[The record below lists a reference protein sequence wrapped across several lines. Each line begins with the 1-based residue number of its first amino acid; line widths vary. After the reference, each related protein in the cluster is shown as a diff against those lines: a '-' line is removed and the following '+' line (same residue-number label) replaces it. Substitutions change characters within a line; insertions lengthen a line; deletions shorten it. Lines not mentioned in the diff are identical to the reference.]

1 MITGRR
7 KNLRPDREKKR
18 TQLPLGEL
26 EPLACAFL
34 TVLLALMF
42 PGVTSQK
49 AGFLERS
56 TQFGVELNQSAGD
69 TQLNRTGL
77 TSNAA
82 SICEDQHV
90 ETIRHFNRQERQPDR
105 HATRFGRKV
114 IFQGT
119 AIDRD
124 FARSGPEEHT
134 SDATFAAPGAQIL
147 LNFT

>member
-1 MITGRR
+1 MISGRR

-26 EPLACAFL
+26 EPLACAL
-34 TVLLALMF
+34 LAVLLALMF
-42 PGVTSQK
+42 PRVTSQQ

-56 TQFGVELNQSAGD
+56 TQFGIELDQSARD
-69 TQLNRTGL
+69 TQLDRTSL
-77 TSNAA
+77 TGNAT

-90 ETIRHFNRQERQPDR
+90 ETIRHFNRQERLPDR

-114 IFQGT
+114 VFQGT

-124 FARSGPEEHT
+124 LARSGPEEHT
-134 SDATFAAPGAQIL
+134 SNATLAAPGAQIL